1 MNSVYQSRKDICKYV
16 FTTIEYTKTKDLLS
30 LFTAVSSYVDE
41 DLRSRIK
48 RILTLGDVKSTIA
61 ENRLKAFV

>member
-1 MNSVYQSRKDICKYV
+1 MMFIKVEEIYV
-16 FTTIEYTKTKDLLS
+16 NMCLQRVNTKTKDLLS
-30 LFTAVSSYVDE
+30 LFPVKVNIDG